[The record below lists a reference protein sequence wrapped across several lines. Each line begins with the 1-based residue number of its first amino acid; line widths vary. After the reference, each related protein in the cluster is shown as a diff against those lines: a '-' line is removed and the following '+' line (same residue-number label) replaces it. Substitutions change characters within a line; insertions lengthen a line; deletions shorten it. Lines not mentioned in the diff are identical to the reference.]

1 MLDDL
6 ETRKDTVQVAVE
18 NAFHHVGR
26 IATIVADA
34 GRGVTRELGD
44 WATEVF
50 EMREASARA
59 RADRAAAAAAADH
72 DEREAA
78 ARA

>member
-18 NAFHHVGR
+18 NAFHHVGQ
-26 IATIVADA
+26 IASIIADA

-50 EMREASARA
+50 EMREAASRA
-59 RADRAAAAAAADH
+59 RADRAASAPGPAQD
-72 DEREAA
+72 DRL
-78 ARA
+78 